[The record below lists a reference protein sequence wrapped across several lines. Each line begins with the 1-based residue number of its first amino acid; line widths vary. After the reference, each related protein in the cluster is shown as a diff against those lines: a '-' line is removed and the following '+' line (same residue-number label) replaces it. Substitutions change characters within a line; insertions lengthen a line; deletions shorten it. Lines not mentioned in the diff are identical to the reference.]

1 MKTGVFLSISYLML
15 RVSEDICE
23 VEVGLRSELPER
35 VKVSLRAK
43 IGENVLETI
52 KLTNRDKVVLKNIFP
67 PSFLQYELFW
77 V

>member
-1 MKTGVFLSISYLML
+1 
-15 RVSEDICE
+15 
-23 VEVGLRSELPER
+23 